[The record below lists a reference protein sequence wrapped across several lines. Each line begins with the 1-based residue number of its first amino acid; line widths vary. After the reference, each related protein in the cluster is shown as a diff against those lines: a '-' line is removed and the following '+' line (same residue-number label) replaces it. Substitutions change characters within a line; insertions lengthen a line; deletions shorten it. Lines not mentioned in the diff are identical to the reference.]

1 MSEVF
6 INSARTCAFTGH
18 RTVKSDFDKENLKSK
33 IESLIK
39 IGYDTFLVGMAIGFD
54 TVAFNVLE
62 KIREKN
68 NIRIIACI
76 PCTTQSYK
84 FNSAQKKEYDRMTES
99 ANEVILVNKEYTPRC
114 MQKRNEFMVNNSSCI
129 ISYIRRDFGGSVNT
143 VKYAV
148 KKGITVISV

>member
-1 MSEVF
+1 MNEVI

-18 RTVKSDFDKENLKSK
+18 RIIKNDFDKADLKFK

-54 TVAFNVLE
+54 TVVFNVLE
-62 KIREKN
+62 KIREN
-68 NIRIIACI
+68 NDIRIISCI
-76 PCTTQSYK
+76 PCVTQSYK
-84 FNSAQKKEYDRMTES
+84 FNNAQKKEYDRMTES
-99 ANEVILVNKEYTPRC
+99 ADEVIFVSQEYTSRC
-114 MQKRNEFMVNNSSCI
+114 MQKRNEFMVDNSSCI